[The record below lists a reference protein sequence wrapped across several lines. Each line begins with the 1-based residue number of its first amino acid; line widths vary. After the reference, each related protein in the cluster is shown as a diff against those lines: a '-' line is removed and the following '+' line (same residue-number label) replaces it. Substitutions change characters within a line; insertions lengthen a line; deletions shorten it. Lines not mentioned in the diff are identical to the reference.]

1 MIPAAEAHSRPG
13 AAVPAQAA
21 ALQIVGLAA
30 VAVKLRVVALSMVH
44 PGRFASADPDPVG
57 FFALRLALEGP
68 EDRSPNFRCQKL
80 KKALS

>member
-1 MIPAAEAHSRPG
+1 MIPAAEAHSRP

-44 PGRFASADPDPVG
+44 PERYAYADPDPVG
-57 FFALRLALEGP
+57 FFAPRLAVE
-68 EDRSPNFRCQKL
+68 
-80 KKALS
+80 